1 MCEPRSKIITFV
13 IHENLSFVLQAAK
26 RAGMDDAVTI
36 TLKWGPAGV
45 IASILLIKQPTAR
58 LRAM

>member
-1 MCEPRSKIITFV
+1 
-13 IHENLSFVLQAAK
+13 
-26 RAGMDDAVTI
+26 MDDAVTI